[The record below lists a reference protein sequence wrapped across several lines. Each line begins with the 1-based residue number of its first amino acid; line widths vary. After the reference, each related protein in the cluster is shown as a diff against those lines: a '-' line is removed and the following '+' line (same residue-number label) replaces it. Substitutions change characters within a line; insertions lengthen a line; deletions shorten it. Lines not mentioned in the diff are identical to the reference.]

1 MPDQTSGVKPDRP
14 IGTRDGDLGSTDAGP
29 SILEYGPA
37 DAAGLGHLR
46 RNTNIALRFARETLS
61 GNALVIGSWPAG
73 LSARLAPGVDFVKLP
88 SVQRTAGR
96 TWRPSSLRI
105 GLRRL
110 LALRSSII
118 VTLLETF
125 EPDIFLVDHLPLG
138 YCGELQPALDL
149 LKRSSLRTK
158 MVLGLRDILDAPG
171 VIHHAWESNGIYDAL
186 ERYYDLILIYGDP
199 AVFDAAAQYGLIRA
213 QGPRVKYCGYV
224 GSDVGP
230 DVGPDAPDLRA
241 SIPNQSAPA
250 RAKRILITGGGG
262 FDAYPMMSMCIAAI
276 HLMSREYKLDCVL
289 ICGPLMDGA
298 ERESVEK
305 KAAGL
310 PIIVIPYVDKPLDYM
325 LTADLV
331 IGMAGYNTIVEAV
344 ALGKK
349 MLVIPRSGPSAEQSM
364 RADIFAA
371 KGYLTSWRLEGSSP
385 KLLAE
390 AIWRSLESEGP
401 ARGKPDL
408 NGLATVVAELRTAA
422 TGNIS

>member
-1 MPDQTSGVKPDRP
+1 MPDQISSVKADQPM
-14 IGTRDGDLGSTDAGP
+14 GTRDDDLGSTDTGP
-29 SILEYGPA
+29 SILAYGPA

-73 LSARLAPGVDFVKLP
+73 LSARSASGVDFVKLP

-110 LALRSSII
+110 LDLRSSII
-118 VTLLETF
+118 VTLLEAF

-138 YCGELQPALDL
+138 YCGELEPALDL
-149 LKRSSLRTK
+149 LKRRSLRTK
-158 MVLGLRDILDAPG
+158 MVLGLRDILDAPD
-171 VIHHAWESNGIYDAL
+171 VIHRTWESDGIYDAL

-213 QGPRVKYCGYV
+213 QGPKVKYCGYV
-224 GSDVGP
+224 GSDVGTE
-230 DVGPDAPDLRA
+230 APDLRA
-241 SIPNQSAPA
+241 SIHNESPSAS
-250 RAKRILITGGGG
+250 AKRILITGGGG
-262 FDAYPMMSMCIAAI
+262 FDAYTMMSMCIEAI
-276 HLMSREYKLDCVL
+276 DLMSREYKLDCML
-289 ICGPLMDGA
+289 IGGPLMCRA
-298 ERESVEK
+298 ERESLET

-310 PIIVIPYVDKPLDYM
+310 PIVVIPYADNPLDYM
-325 LTADLV
+325 RSADLI
-331 IGMAGYNTIVEAV
+331 IGMAGYNTIVEAM

-364 RADIFAA
+364 RADIFEA
-371 KGYLTSWRLEGSSP
+371 KGYVTSRRLDGASP
-385 KLLAE
+385 ESLAE
-390 AIWRSLESEGP
+390 AIWRNLESEGP

-408 NGLATVVAELRTAA
+408 NGLATVVDELRTAA
-422 TGNIS
+422 AGHLS